1 MRNGIDQKKFISIN
15 LFFVLYIFIIF
26 QVKLRFC
33 YMLAYNKLIDSM
45 FGLPDITIIVVG
57 ATVIVVIAAL
67 LYWGITFKGH
77 D

>member
-1 MRNGIDQKKFISIN
+1 
-15 LFFVLYIFIIF
+15 
-26 QVKLRFC
+26 
-33 YMLAYNKLIDSM
+33 MLAYHKLIDSM

-57 ATVIVVIAAL
+57 ATVIIVIAAL